1 LRKRTVFETV
11 PGANN
16 FRPNVLAIVS
26 MSHEEAQCIAAELDP
41 PFEIIGAQNQRVPIV
56 FNSPHS
62 GRIYPSVFVESSRL
76 SAQSLRKSED
86 AYVDE
91 LLSTAPAQGAVLMQ
105 AHFPRAYIDINREP
119 YELDPVLFNGRLPDF
134 VNSQSLRAIGGLGTI
149 ARIVNEKEEIY
160 HGPLTLETAFVR
172 IERLYKPYHAA
183 LYELMQSTRARFGTA
198 FLLDCHS
205 MPSQQAERGGW
216 PDFVLGDRFG
226 ASCAPE
232 ITKLI
237 QGLLR
242 SLGYRVALNKP
253 YAGGYITEHYG
264 KPHQGIHALQ
274 IEVDRSLYMDE
285 DTFEKSSAFSGLLWD
300 MERLIAMLVQELPRW
315 TGGYKVAA
323 E

>member
-1 LRKRTVFETV
+1 M
-11 PGANN
+11 P
-16 FRPNVLAIVS
+16 
-26 MSHEEAQCIAAELDP
+26 HDEAHCIATELDP
-41 PFEIIGAQNQRVPIV
+41 PFTILGVESQRTPIL

-76 SAQSLRKSED
+76 SAQALRKSED
-86 AYVDE
+86 AYVEE
-91 LLSTAPAQGAVLMQ
+91 LLSSAPSQGAALMQ

-149 ARIVNEKEEIY
+149 ARIVNDKEEIY

-183 LYELMQSTRARFGTA
+183 LRELMEQTKARFGAA

-205 MPSQQAERGGW
+205 MPSQHSDRGGW

-226 ASCAPE
+226 ASCASE
-232 ITKLI
+232 ITSLVQAQLK
-237 QGLLR
+237 

-264 KPHQGIHALQ
+264 KPNQGFHALQ
-274 IEVDRSLYMDE
+274 IEVDRSLYMNE
-285 DTFEKSSAFSGLLWD
+285 ETFEKSPAFSNLQWD
-300 MERLIAMLVQELPRW
+300 MARLIAMLVQELPRW
-315 TGGYKVAA
+315 TGGCKMAA

>member
-1 LRKRTVFETV
+1 
-11 PGANN
+11 
-16 FRPNVLAIVS
+16 

-41 PFEIIGAQNQRVPIV
+41 PFSVLGAERQSVPVI

-62 GRIYPSVFVESSRL
+62 GRTYPTVFVELSRL
-76 SAQSLRKSED
+76 SPKALRKSED

-91 LLSTAPAQGAVLMQ
+91 LLSSAPAQGAVLMH

-119 YELDPVLFNGRLPDF
+119 YELDPLLFNGRLPDF
-134 VNSQSLRAIGGLGTI
+134 ANSQSLRAIGGLGTI
-149 ARIVNEKEEIY
+149 ARIVNDKEEIY
-160 HGPLTLETAFVR
+160 RAPLTLETAFIR
-172 IERLYKPYHAA
+172 IERLYKPYHTT
-183 LYELMQSTRARFGTA
+183 LCELLRNTQEKFGTA
-198 FLLDCHS
+198 FLVDFHS
-205 MPSQQAERGGW
+205 MPSQQAERGNW

-232 ITKLI
+232 ITRLV
-237 QGLLR
+237 QGFLK

-264 KPHQGIHALQ
+264 KPGNNVHVLQ

-285 DTFEKSSAFSGLLWD
+285 ETFDKSPSFAGLRLD
-300 MERLIAMLVQELPRW
+300 ITRLIAMLVAELPHW
-315 TGGYKVAA
+315 SSGFKVAA